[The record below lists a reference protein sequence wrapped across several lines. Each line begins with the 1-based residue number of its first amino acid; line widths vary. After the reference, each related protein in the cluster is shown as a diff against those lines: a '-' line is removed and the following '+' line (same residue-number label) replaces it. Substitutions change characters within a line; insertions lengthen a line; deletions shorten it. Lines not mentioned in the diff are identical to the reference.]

1 MNSAILLKVNAVEKE
16 FASVKAVRQLSFD
29 VKQGEVFALL
39 GPNGAGKTTMIRM
52 ILGIIRPDR
61 GDIHFEWPDSQ
72 ETVAQSGRVG
82 YLPEERGLYKE
93 IPILR
98 TLTYLGTLRGMRRK
112 AAATAAGRWI
122 ERFGLGDRVK
132 DKLETLSKGNQQKIQ
147 FIAAVLHQPSLV
159 ILDEPFSGLDPINQ
173 ELFSTVIRE
182 LRDDGMTILLC
193 AHQMRLVERLAD
205 RVLLMS
211 RGREVLSGTIEQIG
225 GATGWNKKLILRAG
239 GDPDLSILKSHPA
252 IERVDQ
258 SSDGAVTLFVK
269 EGGSLSDLLVVL
281 GSAFDVIDIQTER
294 ISLHDIYLQHVGA
307 DGSSE
312 EVKVDA

>member
-1 MNSAILLKVNAVEKE
+1 MNRAILLKVNSVEKE
-16 FASVKAVRQLSFD
+16 FASVKAVNRLSFE
-29 VKQGEVFALL
+29 VHQGEVFALL

-61 GDIHFEWPDSQ
+61 GDIRFEWPDSK
-72 ETVAQSGRVG
+72 EAVADSGRVG

-112 AAATAAGRWI
+112 AATTAAGRWI
-122 ERFGLGDRVK
+122 ERFGLEDRAN

-147 FIAAVLHQPSLV
+147 FIAAILHQPSLV
-159 ILDEPFSGLDPINQ
+159 ILDEPFSGLDPVNQ
-173 ELFSTVIRE
+173 ELFSTMIRE
-182 LRDDGMTILLC
+182 LRDGGMTILLC
-193 AHQMRLVERLAD
+193 AHQMQLVERLAD

-225 GATGWNKKLILRAG
+225 RAARWNRKLVLRAG
-239 GDPDLSILKSHPA
+239 GDPDLSILKAHPA
-252 IERVDQ
+252 IEGVDL
-258 SSDGAVTLFVK
+258 SSDGAVTVLVK
-269 EGGSLSDLLVVL
+269 EGGSLSDLLVML
-281 GSAFDVIDIQTER
+281 GSAFDIVDIQSER